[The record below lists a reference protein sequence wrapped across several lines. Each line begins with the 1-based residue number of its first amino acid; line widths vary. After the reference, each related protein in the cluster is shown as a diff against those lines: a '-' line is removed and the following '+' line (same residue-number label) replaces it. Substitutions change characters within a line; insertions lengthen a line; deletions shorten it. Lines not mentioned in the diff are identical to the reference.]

1 MTAQKQMKEA
11 ENAYCNPPM
20 PENGPVGK
28 SNKLPEKAQNT
39 DKTVG
44 DAFGTCMTEF
54 MERFEITDSQE
65 ALKKFNELR
74 AKLFEAGAIK
84 NNGKMK
90 TAKEVE
96 DTFDAIYKNFNPGDA
111 A

>member
-1 MTAQKQMKEA
+1 
-11 ENAYCNPPM
+11 
-20 PENGPVGK
+20 
-28 SNKLPEKAQNT
+28 
-39 DKTVG
+39 
-44 DAFGTCMTEF
+44 MTEF

-74 AKLFEAGAIK
+74 EKMFKAGVVK
-84 NNGKMK
+84 NIGKMK
-90 TAKEVE
+90 TAKEVN